1 MAMRICIV
9 GAGAIGGSIAA
20 RIAANTGH
28 QVSVLA
34 RGKQLDAIQRNG
46 LTLIV
51 RDRRVTVS
59 VRAASDPADLGP
71 HDIVILALKAY
82 SLAAVAPRLAPLL
95 RADSV
100 LVPVQN
106 GVPWWYFYREG
117 GKLDGARLAAI
128 DPDGALWSALDP
140 RQVVGAVTYA
150 GATVPEPGVIDLSY
164 DETMVFG
171 EPDGTRSARL
181 ERVAGLFRDAGF
193 KTETT
198 EAIRKT
204 IWLKLWGNA
213 TVNPVSI
220 LAHTTVDRLIED
232 ALVKQTLTD
241 AMIEIQAIAGKLGI
255 VFDVTLEQRF
265 VQTAGLGAFR
275 TSMLQDLEA
284 GRPLE
289 IDALVGVVVEL
300 AHKLDVRVPVMETLH
315 ALARLRGNVA

>member
-1 MAMRICIV
+1 MATKICIV

-20 RIAANTGH
+20 RIAANTRH
-28 QVSVLA
+28 EVSVLA

-51 RDRRVTVS
+51 RGRRVTVP
-59 VRAASDPADLGP
+59 VRASSDPAALGP

-82 SLAAVAPRLAPLL
+82 SLAAVAPGLAPLL
-95 RADSV
+95 RPDTV
-100 LVPVQN
+100 IVPVQN
-106 GVPWWYFYREG
+106 GVPWWYFYQEG
-117 GKLDGARLAAI
+117 GKLDGARLDAI
-128 DPDGALWSALDP
+128 DPDGALWTALDP

-300 AHKLDVRVPVMETLH
+300 AHKLDVRAPVIETLH
-315 ALARLRGNVA
+315 ALARLRGNA

>member
-1 MAMRICIV
+1 MAMTICIV

-20 RIAANTGH
+20 RLAANTGH
-28 QVSVLA
+28 KVSVLA
-34 RGKQLDAIQRNG
+34 RGAQLDAIRRSG
-46 LTLIV
+46 LTLIT
-51 RDRRVTVS
+51 RDRRLTAP
-59 VRAASDPADLGP
+59 VRASSEPAELGP
-71 HDIVILALKAY
+71 HDIVVLALKAY
-82 SLAAVAPRLAPLL
+82 SLAAVAPGLAPLL
-95 RADSV
+95 QRDSV
-100 LVPVQN
+100 IVPVQN

-117 GKLDGARLAAI
+117 GQLDGARLAAI
-128 DPDGALWSALDP
+128 DPDGALWAALDP
-140 RQVVGAVTYA
+140 RRVVGAVTYA

-181 ERVAGLFRDAGF
+181 AAVAGLFAEAGF
-193 KTETT
+193 KTEAT
-198 EAIRKT
+198 ETIRKT

-220 LAHTTVDRLIED
+220 LAHTTVDRLITD
-232 ALVKQTLTD
+232 PLVKQTLSD
-241 AMIEIQAIAGKLGI
+241 AMLEVQAVAAKLG
-255 VFDVTLEQRF
+255 VAFDVTLEQRF

-300 AHKLDVRVPVMETLH
+300 ADKLGVHVPVMRTLH
-315 ALARLRGNVA
+315 ALARLRGTA